1 MKKQMALVLR
11 FVDKDGFVQEPFFE
25 LVHVFNTAKLTLQNG
40 IFEGRDMMAQVTC
53 EVSGMSCKL

>member
-40 IFEGRDMMAQVTC
+40 IYFVLFQH
-53 EVSGMSCKL
+53 KLAIENIRGQ